1 MLLDVL
7 LPIGLLIVVAKLME
21 GALNRFGLSS
31 IIAYTLAGVVLGPAT
46 GIVEPTHDL
55 ELFLELG
62 IFVLFFIVGL
72 DEIDVPGFVAT
83 MRGRYFAAAII
94 SCATTSCPACA
105 APLRV
110 SSSPCSSPRPDSIST
125 FLHEPAGHNG
135 YGARAGPAG
144 GQVRRRLR
152 RNLRHTDRRTVRARG
167 RAHVQGRR
175 GDRLPARDARE
186 RRDREGCLLA
196 SGPDDVRIHPLH
208 VGRNQLR
215 RAPGVRRGCW
225 RSRLTARLRCWT
237 GTPAGPGPRP
247 WPP

>member
-1 MLLDVL
+1 MLAPRLSARLPRRHKSARPAADGEPHSDTRLGPCHNRQSSLKPASQRSGHGGAGRMLLDVL

-31 IIAYTLAGVVLGPAT
+31 IIAYTLAGAALGPAT
-46 GIVEPTHDL
+46 GIVESTRYL

-125 FLHEPAGHNG
+125 FPS
-135 YGARAGPAG
+135 RACRP
-144 GQVRRRLR
+144 Q
-152 RNLRHTDRRTVRARG
+152 
-167 RAHVQGRR
+167 
-175 GDRLPARDARE
+175 
-186 RRDREGCLLA
+186 
-196 SGPDDVRIHPLH
+196 
-208 VGRNQLR
+208 
-215 RAPGVRRGCW
+215 
-225 RSRLTARLRCWT
+225 RLRCSCWSRWRASSSAPSSEPT
-237 GTPAGPGPRP
+237 SHRSTHRSRSRPGSCPRASRRSP
-247 WPP
+247 SCS